1 MDIDDSLVPV
11 SSGISDTVD
20 SVGAMSGFI
29 NQYGIVPVLLSLILV
44 LFIAFILIM
53 QYNNTK
59 MITRLVNSQKESNSF
74 NNEVIKDFIQEI
86 LFDKNKDVLR
96 AIDNLHDNIK
106 PEQHGNHLEM
116 LNNSIDGNI
125 ILKNAS
131 REVCRQLSNCSR
143 VAIYVF
149 HNGNKSLHGLP
160 FFKMSCIHEWGQL
173 GNVTLRGKYH
183 SDIPLHVFNDFVEDL
198 WKTGVYKCQ
207 NIEEKKNED
216 PSITQF
222 ILFSKASALY
232 MKGIK
237 DDRNSTFAGFVVL
250 EFNQVETFEDDP
262 QRNEEINK
270 AVDEMILKSAPI
282 VLNKF
287 NDLYSDTQ

>member
-1 MDIDDSLVPV
+1 MDIDDSLIPV
-11 SSGISDTVD
+11 SSGITDTVD
-20 SVGAMSGFI
+20 SIGTMSGFI
-29 NQYGIVPVLLSLILV
+29 NQYGMVPVLLSLILV
-44 LFIAFILIM
+44 LFIGFILIM

-59 MITRLVNSQKESNSF
+59 MITRLVNSQKESNNF
-74 NNEVIKDFIQEI
+74 NNEVIKNFIQEV

-96 AIDNLHDNIK
+96 AIDNLHDNIR
-106 PEQHGNHLEM
+106 PEHNHLEM

-131 REVCRQLSNCSR
+131 REVCRQLDNCSR

-160 FFKMSCIHEWGQL
+160 FFKMSCIHEWGRL
-173 GNVTLRGKYH
+173 GNATLRGKYH
-183 SDIPLHVFNDFVEDL
+183 SDIPLHMFDDFIEDL
-198 WKTGVYKCQ
+198 WKSGTYKCQ
-207 NIEEKKNED
+207 NIDEKKNED

-222 ILFSKASALY
+222 ILFSRANALY

-250 EFNQVETFEDDP
+250 EFDQVETFEEDARRDV
-262 QRNEEINK
+262 EINK
-270 AVDEMILKSAPI
+270 TIDEMISKSAPI

-287 NDLYSDTQ
+287 NDLYSDI